1 MTQTFT
7 ITILSWGH
15 QTSDMLNS
23 VIRACY
29 VTFSVKLQVSNN
41 ININGKQVLK
51 LKHKTTKWYTIS
63 LQTPLAHFFPQ
74 SDPAEKRNDVQ
85 DTRSTSEITDTNKIL
100 KRTLAKILLFLFFF
114 WVETNSQQ

>member
-51 LKHKTTKWYTIS
+51 
-63 LQTPLAHFFPQ
+63 
-74 SDPAEKRNDVQ
+74 
-85 DTRSTSEITDTNKIL
+85 
-100 KRTLAKILLFLFFF
+100 
-114 WVETNSQQ
+114 